1 MGKLRPIFPR
11 KLWTFGAAWLLALLL
26 PMIVLYIRQLND
38 TEETEEEKTA

>member
-1 MGKLRPIFPR
+1 MSSD
-11 KLWTFGAAWLLALLL
+11 LALLL